1 MAKTPPA
8 PDTAP
13 DADAETNANAIDNGL
28 STPRPVDLNGDGTVD
43 VVYAG
48 DLKGNMWKFD
58 VSNKVS
64 TGNWDVAFSGKPL
77 YIAKDEGGTRQ
88 PITSAPNVRTN
99 KSVGGMM
106 VAFGTGR
113 NVGRTDP
120 ESVDVQTLYSVLD
133 NTRYREV
140 GTGAAKR
147 LEVHPGG
154 GSCPNGADCVP
165 TPAALGAGVT
175 TAKLAQQVVEE
186 LSSGELGGI
195 NRLHKGEVEQ
205 ASFAVLKAPD
215 IPSILVET
223 AFISNPEEEAR
234 LNDEAYQDR
243 MADAIVRGIRRY
255 FARNPPMAKSKLAR
269 LD

>member
-1 MAKTPPA
+1 MAAKFNP
-8 PDTAP
+8 AP

-113 NVGRTDP
+113 NVATCAYTP
-120 ESVDVQTLYSVLD
+120 QTWHAL
-133 NTRYREV
+133 
-140 GTGAAKR
+140 AKR
-147 LEVHPGG
+147 SLH
-154 GSCPNGADCVP
+154 
-165 TPAALGAGVT
+165 AACR
-175 TAKLAQQVVEE
+175 AKM
-186 LSSGELGGI
+186 GC
-195 NRLHKGEVEQ
+195 N
-205 ASFAVLKAPD
+205 
-215 IPSILVET
+215 
-223 AFISNPEEEAR
+223 AR
-234 LNDEAYQDR
+234 QTGR
-243 MADAIVRGIRRY
+243 
-255 FARNPPMAKSKLAR
+255 
-269 LD
+269 